1 MFDGLR
7 SGYRGRQHHLMAPVQ
22 DTAAG
27 NTVCRP
33 PFGIPRPATPFD
45 GPRSG
50 CRGRQHCLMVSV
62 RDTAAG
68 NTV

>member
-33 PFGIPRPATPFD
+33 PYTTPLRPPPGTKNPGA
-45 GPRSG
+45 S
-50 CRGRQHCLMVSV
+50 
-62 RDTAAG
+62 
-68 NTV
+68 